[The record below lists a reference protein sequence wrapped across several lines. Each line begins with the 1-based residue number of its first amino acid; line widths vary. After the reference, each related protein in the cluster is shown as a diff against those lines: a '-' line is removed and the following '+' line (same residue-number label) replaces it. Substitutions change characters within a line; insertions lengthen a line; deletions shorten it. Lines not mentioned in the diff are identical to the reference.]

1 MPSASVRSACS
12 TPRKRA
18 RGTVACERLLVGRRS
33 RRDVHRAVSL
43 LAFVLSLLSI
53 SCGKDDQALDR
64 LPGRQG
70 FLRLSDADRR
80 AFSAFNAGKAAQ
92 IFARTS

>member
-1 MPSASVRSACS
+1 
-12 TPRKRA
+12 
-18 RGTVACERLLVGRRS
+18 
-33 RRDVHRAVSL
+33 VHRAVSL

-92 IFARTS
+92 IFARTSPVKEHIRAVQDTAAAQPRRVSGR